1 MPQAF
6 NIEGT
11 PLELLDVG
19 ELALI
24 HSNYRP
30 MDTWLLDQLFPNRPL
45 FTRDDVPLAELSAEH
60 DLAPLV
66 SPQQPGKPF
75 DTTQSGEVRHVKP
88 AYYKPKNQVSPA
100 DAFEISLLERLRTAG
115 IISTGN
121 QQLSIQ
127 EQMVI
132 SQIAVM
138 KRNHDAIDNSVLMMA
153 IDLLKNGKYILH
165 SDDYEYNLVDYRRD
179 ASLTYTP
186 LTKWNE
192 AGAKPVLDI
201 RTMLERQLAADGG
214 EAKKA
219 IMSGLVWAA
228 LWNNEEFKKE
238 FITPYAGIS
247 VPVTPSFG
255 VKESATLKGIFDGI
269 EFWVY
274 DATYRNKGQV
284 KRFIPKD
291 YFSLISDT
299 NGSVAHCKI
308 KNMLANGVAQ
318 QYFDRQ
324 WYCEDPS
331 GIMLMTESAPLV
343 VPSNK
348 NGVVGGT
355 GFITL

>member
-1 MPQAF
+1 MPQSF
-6 NIEGT
+6 NIDGT

-24 HSNYRP
+24 HNNFRP
-30 MDTWLLDQLFPNRPL
+30 MDTWLLDRLFPNRPI
-45 FTRDDVPLAELSAEH
+45 FARDYVPLAEVTAEH

-75 DTTQSGEVRHVKP
+75 DTDQSGEVRHVKP
-88 AYYKPKNQVSPA
+88 AYYKPKNQVTPA
-100 DAFEISLLERLRTAG
+100 ETFELALLERLRTAG

-121 QQLSIQ
+121 QQLSDQ
-127 EQMVI
+127 EKMVI
-132 SQIAVM
+132 AQIAVM

-153 IDLLKNGKYILH
+153 INLLKNGQYLLH

-179 ASLTYTP
+179 ASLLFTP
-186 LTKWNE
+186 AIPWNE
-192 AGAKPVLDI
+192 AGAKPVDDI
-201 RTMLERQLAADGG
+201 KRMLERQLAADGG
-214 EAKKA
+214 EAKLA
-219 IMSGLVWAA
+219 IMSGSVWAA
-228 LWNNEEFKKE
+228 LWNNSEFKDE
-238 FITPYAGIS
+238 FIKPYAGIS

-255 VKESATLKGIFDGI
+255 VSETAILKGTFDGI

-274 DATYRNKGQV
+274 DATYRHKGKV
-284 KRFIPKD
+284 NRFIEKD

-343 VPSNK
+343 IPSNK

>member
-1 MPQAF
+1 MPQLF
-6 NIEGT
+6 NIEGA

-30 MDTWLLDQLFPNRPL
+30 MNTWLLDQLFPNRL
-45 FTRDDVPLAELSAEH
+45 VFDRDDVPLAEVSSEH

-75 DTTQSGEVRHVKP
+75 DTKQSGEVRHVKP
-88 AYYKPKNQVSPA
+88 AYYKPKNQVTPA
-100 DAFEISLLERLRTAG
+100 ETFEIALLERLRTAG

-121 QQLSIQ
+121 QKLSDQ
-127 EQMVI
+127 EKMLI
-132 SQIAVM
+132 SQVAIM

-153 IDLLKNGKYILH
+153 VDLLKNGKYVLH

-179 ASLTYTP
+179 ASLTYAPATV
-186 LTKWNE
+186 WG
-192 AGAKPVLDI
+192 AVGAKPVDDI
-201 RTMLERQLAADGG
+201 KRMLERQLVADGG

-219 IMSGLVWAA
+219 IMSGSVWAA
-228 LWNNEEFKKE
+228 LWADVEFKKE
-238 FITPYAGIS
+238 FIAPYAGIS
-247 VPVTPSFG
+247 VPVAPGFG
-255 VKESATLKGIFDGI
+255 VSETATLKGTFDGI

-274 DATYRNKGQV
+274 DATYRHGGTV

-291 YFSLISDT
+291 FFSLISDT
-299 NGSVAHCKI
+299 NGSVAQCKI
-308 KNMLANGVAQ
+308 KNLHANGAAQ

-324 WYCEDPS
+324 WYSEDPS

-343 VPSNK
+343 LPSNK

>member
-1 MPQAF
+1 MPKYIAKQSIGHFMPGNEIKGLEDKQLQALLASGA
-6 NIEGT
+6 IEEEKVPEQPKADGAAAQ
-11 PLELLDVG
+11 
-19 ELALI
+19 LASLAAE
-24 HSNYRP
+24 
-30 MDTWLLDQLFPNRPL
+30 
-45 FTRDDVPLAELSAEH
+45 VAEL
-60 DLAPLV
+60 
-66 SPQQPGKPF
+66 K
-75 DTTQSGEVRHVKP
+75 
-88 AYYKPKNQVSPA
+88 
-100 DAFEISLLERLRTAG
+100 
-115 IISTGN
+115 
-121 QQLSIQ
+121 
-127 EQMVI
+127 
-132 SQIAVM
+132 
-138 KRNHDAIDNSVLMMA
+138 
-153 IDLLKNGKYILH
+153 
-165 SDDYEYNLVDYRRD
+165 
-179 ASLTYTP
+179 
-186 LTKWNE
+186 
-192 AGAKPVLDI
+192 AK
-201 RTMLERQLAADGG
+201 
-214 EAKKA
+214 
-219 IMSGLVWAA
+219 AA

-255 VKESATLKGIFDGI
+255 VKESATLKGTFDGI

>member
-1 MPQAF
+1 M
-6 NIEGT
+6 
-11 PLELLDVG
+11 
-19 ELALI
+19 
-24 HSNYRP
+24 
-30 MDTWLLDQLFPNRPL
+30 
-45 FTRDDVPLAELSAEH
+45 
-60 DLAPLV
+60 
-66 SPQQPGKPF
+66 
-75 DTTQSGEVRHVKP
+75 
-88 AYYKPKNQVSPA
+88 
-100 DAFEISLLERLRTAG
+100 
-115 IISTGN
+115 
-121 QQLSIQ
+121 
-127 EQMVI
+127 
-132 SQIAVM
+132 
-138 KRNHDAIDNSVLMMA
+138 MMA
-153 IDLLKNGKYILH
+153 IDLLKNGKYTLH
-165 SDDYEYNLVDYRRD
+165 SDDYELNLVDYRRD
-179 ASLTYTP
+179 ASLAYTP

-192 AGAKPVLDI
+192 AGAKPVTDI
-201 RTMLERQLAADGG
+201 RTMLKRQLAADGG
-214 EAKKA
+214 EAKLSV
-219 IMSGLVWAA
+219 MSGLVWAA

-247 VPVTPSFG
+247 VPVNPSFG
-255 VKESATLKGIFDGI
+255 VKESATFKGTFDGI

>member
-100 DAFEISLLERLRTAG
+100 DTFEISLLERLRTAG

-121 QQLSIQ
+121 QQLSLQ

-153 IDLLKNGKYILH
+153 IDLLKNGKYALH

-186 LTKWNE
+186 LIKWNE

-214 EAKKA
+214 EAKKS
-219 IMSGLVWAA
+219 IMSAWYGLLYGITKNSRKNSSRRTLVFLFLLHQA
-228 LWNNEEFKKE
+228 LVSK
-238 FITPYAGIS
+238 S
-247 VPVTPSFG
+247 LRPSRG
-255 VKESATLKGIFDGI
+255 HLMESNSGYMTQLT
-269 EFWVY
+269 V
-274 DATYRNKGQV
+274 
-284 KRFIPKD
+284 
-291 YFSLISDT
+291 
-299 NGSVAHCKI
+299 I
-308 KNMLANGVAQ
+308 KV
-318 QYFDRQ
+318 R
-324 WYCEDPS
+324 
-331 GIMLMTESAPLV
+331 
-343 VPSNK
+343 
-348 NGVVGGT
+348 
-355 GFITL
+355 

>member
-100 DAFEISLLERLRTAG
+100 DTFEISLLERLRTAG

-121 QQLSIQ
+121 QQLSLQ

-153 IDLLKNGKYILH
+153 IDLLKNGKYVLH

-201 RTMLERQLAADGG
+201 RTMLERQLTADGG
-214 EAKKA
+214 EAKK
-219 IMSGLVWAA
+219 SHYVGFGLGCFM
-228 LWNNEEFKKE
+228 E
-238 FITPYAGIS
+238 
-247 VPVTPSFG
+247 
-255 VKESATLKGIFDGI
+255 
-269 EFWVY
+269 
-274 DATYRNKGQV
+274 
-284 KRFIPKD
+284 
-291 YFSLISDT
+291 
-299 NGSVAHCKI
+299 
-308 KNMLANGVAQ
+308 
-318 QYFDRQ
+318 
-324 WYCEDPS
+324 
-331 GIMLMTESAPLV
+331 
-343 VPSNK
+343 
-348 NGVVGGT
+348 
-355 GFITL
+355 

>member
-1 MPQAF
+1 MPQSF
-6 NIEGT
+6 NLEGI

-24 HSNYRP
+24 HNNYRP
-30 MDTWLLDQLFPNRPL
+30 MDTWLLDQLFPNRPV
-45 FTRDDVPLAELSAEH
+45 FDRDDVPLAEVSAEH

-66 SPQQPGKPF
+66 APHQPGKPF
-75 DTTQSGEVRHVKP
+75 DTTQSGEVRTIKP
-88 AYYKPKNQVSPA
+88 AYYKPKNQVTPA
-100 DAFEISLLERLRTAG
+100 ETFEIALLERLRSAG

-121 QQLSIQ
+121 QKLSDQ
-127 EQMVI
+127 EKMLI
-132 SQIAVM
+132 SQVAVM

-165 SDDYEYNLVDYRRD
+165 SDDYEYNSVDYRRHV
-179 ASLTYTP
+179 SLTFTP
-186 LTKWNE
+186 ANPWNG
-192 AGAKPVLDI
+192 AGAKPVDDI
-201 RTMLERQLAADGG
+201 KLMLERQLTADGG

-219 IMSGLVWAA
+219 IMSGSVWAA
-228 LWNNEEFKKE
+228 LWNNTEFKDE
-238 FITPYAGIS
+238 FIKPYAGIS
-247 VPVTPSFG
+247 VPVAPSFG
-255 VKESATLKGIFDGI
+255 VSEKATFKGTHDGI

-274 DATYRNKGQV
+274 DATYRAKGKV
-284 KRFIPKD
+284 NRFIPKD
-291 YFSLISDT
+291 FFSLISDT

-343 VPSNK
+343 IPSNK
-348 NGVVGGT
+348 NGVVCGT